1 LKYSRILNFYLLIFS
16 MSKNGQSKYRTDYR
30 KLSKNKT
37 PEKNKKGFWESGFL
51 AIFKGFKKTKQNSKP
66 ALKTTKKRIF
76 NNPQQSLAQSLFKF
90 LVYIFT
96 FPFLLIFTPFWKMG
110 EVTVGVLSVRQ
121 NYLKVVFSIIFV
133 VIIFRFAQLQLL
145 ANDSQFA
152 VQADAKR
159 SRGEIVVSRRGQ
171 IFIQDISQSKN
182 NIAVTTTQSQIE
194 IFADAGVLKS
204 LIVKK
209 DVNLQDLVIDLSSS
223 LNLPYSETF
232 SKIQS
237 ETQKDQPSSY
247 LVLKSGVTDA
257 QRNAVVY
264 LRSSQLNDKYSF
276 GSWLGISEKQTR
288 SYPENKLLSA
298 TIGYV
303 PPFLETESEINS
315 RIKSCG
321 KMVEEN
327 NLRGTSTGE
336 YMVGFYGLE
345 QKYCSELGGVNG
357 IRQFGFST
365 GEEKNVINGAD
376 VYTTI
381 DKNIQQKAEQILE
394 QTFRD
399 QTNANGTPKDGTII
413 VMEVETGKIRAMAS
427 YPNYD
432 PNDYQKYWAENPSS
446 FRNVAT
452 NVDYDIGS
460 VMKPITVASALNI
473 YQSGYT
479 ENGVRKGIAPDF
491 AFTDYPASGKI
502 YTTIDG
508 KANQTVRNS
517 DNSTFIGLGKI
528 GLKEIIRDSINTGIA
543 DIVDAT
549 GARKLE
555 EYWEDRFKFGKQT
568 QINLPGDYSGNIN
581 NFEADKNCPFCY
593 ANFGF
598 GQGFTATP
606 MQVVRAYTPIA
617 NDGYLVEPVLV
628 EKIVY
633 KDGTVDDGTSPNSSI
648 PRQTQQQVITP
659 TVARQVTTY
668 MQAVVDEGYKAVGRS
683 PAGVDG
689 YSVAAK
695 TGTSEVNRPYMQLDA
710 DKKPVLDEK
719 GEPIM
724 IPCSYQCN
732 RERGRFDQTLIGFAP
747 AKDPKYL
754 VMIKLS
760 EPKPGE
766 VKNFSSVTL
775 SKPFSD
781 MMGYTLTY
789 MGVPREY

>member
-1 LKYSRILNFYLLIFS
+1 
-16 MSKNGQSKYRTDYR
+16 MSKKIQPKYKTDYR
-30 KLSKNKT
+30 KLSKNKSDNINEKKSFWANLKVFL
-37 PEKNKKGFWESGFL
+37 PNFKKSKALKNKPKTNL
-51 AIFKGFKKTKQNSKP
+51 KIKKE
-66 ALKTTKKRIF
+66 RISVMERKNF
-76 NNPQQSLAQSLFKF
+76 FTSLVGF

-121 NYLKVVFSIIFV
+121 NYLKVIFGIIFV
-133 VIIFRFAQLQLL
+133 VIVFRFAQLQLI
-145 ANDSQFA
+145 AIDSQFA
-152 VQADAKR
+152 LQSESQKNK
-159 SRGEIVVSRRGQ
+159 GEVVVSRRGQ
-171 IFIQDISQSKN
+171 IFMQDISQGKN
-182 NIAVTTTQSQIE
+182 NIALTSTQLQIE
-194 IFADAGVLKS
+194 IFADASILKN

-209 DVNLQDLVIDLSSS
+209 DVNLEDLVIDLASS
-223 LNLPYSETF
+223 LNLPYSETL
-232 SKIQS
+232 SKLKDEI
-237 ETQKDQPSSY
+237 QKDEPTSY
-247 LVLKSGVTDA
+247 LILKSGVTEE
-257 QRNAVVY
+257 QRNGVVY
-264 LRSSQLNDKYSF
+264 LRSSELNSKYSF

-288 SYPENKLLSA
+288 SYPQNKLLSA

-303 PPFLETESEINS
+303 PPYSAPESEIKN
-315 RIKSCG
+315 RIRSCLP
-321 KMVEEN
+321 MVEEN
-327 NLRGTSTGE
+327 NRRGTSTGE

-357 IRQFGFST
+357 IRKFGFSQQD
-365 GEEKNVINGAD
+365 EKNVINGAD
-376 VYTTI
+376 VYLTI

-394 QTFRD
+394 QTYRD
-399 QTNANGTPKDGTII
+399 QTNSTGTPKDGTII
-413 VMEVETGKIRAMAS
+413 VMEVKTGKIRAMAS

-479 ENGVRKGIAPDF
+479 ENDVRKGVTPDF
-491 AFTDYPASGKI
+491 SFIDYPATGKI

-549 GARKLE
+549 GARKLK
-555 EYWEDRFKFGKQT
+555 EYYEDRFKFGKQT
-568 QINLPGDYSGNIN
+568 QINLPGDSPGNIQ
-581 NFEADKNCPFCY
+581 NFETDKNCPFCY

-606 MQVVRAYTPIA
+606 MQVMRAYTPIA
-617 NDGYLVEPVLV
+617 NGGYLVEPTLV
-628 EKIVY
+628 DKIVY
-633 KDGTVDDGTSPNSSI
+633 KNGNVDDGTTPNSI
-648 PRQTQQQVITP
+648 IARQPQQQVITP
-659 TVARQVTTY
+659 TVARQVTSY
-668 MQAVVDEGYKAVGRS
+668 MQAVVDEGYKSAGRS
-683 PAGVDG
+683 VAAVDG
-689 YSVAAK
+689 YTVAAK
-695 TGTSEVNRPYMQLDA
+695 TGTSEVNRPYMQLDGNG
-710 DKKPVLDEK
+710 KPILNEK
-719 GEPIM
+719 GDPTM
-724 IPCSYQCN
+724 IPCSYECN
-732 RERGRFDQTLIGFAP
+732 RARGRFDQTFIGFAP

-781 MMGYTLTY
+781 MMSYTLSY
-789 MGVPREY
+789 MGVPKE